1 MGNFHKKMESMLEL
15 GSIFDPTL
23 FPLYITDLPYDVI
36 YNIAICADDTT
47 HYSKFDQASDLWQE
61 LELASELEFDPQDA
75 GLGQEVACCFQCWQN
90 STCFIGPV

>member
-1 MGNFHKKMESMLEL
+1 MGNFHKKMESVLEL

-36 YNIAICADDTT
+36 YNIAICADDI
-47 HYSKFDQASDLWQE
+47 ASDLWQE
-61 LELASELEFDPQDA
+61 LELASELEFYPQDA